1 MGTEMKEQDRKM
13 VITLKTF
20 YGLEEILK
28 EELEE
33 LGFSDVV
40 LLNRAVQ
47 IKGNWNDVYFLN
59 LHCRCAIS
67 VLLQLAVFE
76 LKSEDDLYTRC
87 AKMNWTSLFDK
98 DKTFAV
104 KGAIFSDLFRHSQ
117 YPFLVVKDAI
127 ADSFRDKYG
136 QRPDV
141 NVKTPQVMI
150 DLYVNNKTA
159 TISLNTSGLPL
170 FQRGYRESVGEA
182 PINEVLAAALV
193 RMSGWD
199 RKSTFVDPFCGS
211 GTILIEAAL
220 LATGIPSNIERQHY
234 AFKNLLN
241 YDAEVWDEMYEEA
254 NKKVRSLPCR
264 IIGSDVSDDM
274 VTKTRRNLRGF
285 SFGRFVE
292 TSVCSFEE
300 MKRPEDHGTMITNPP
315 YGERLDVDVEEM
327 YDALG
332 TWMKHEMKGFECWVI
347 SSSEEGFK
355 SLGLKPDKKIKMFN
369 GELECSF
376 RKYSIYDGSK
386 KAQAVVE

>member
-1 MGTEMKEQDRKM
+1 M

-136 QRPDV
+136 ERPDV

-159 TISLNTSGLPL
+159 TISLNTSG
-170 FQRGYRESVGEA
+170 
-182 PINEVLAAALV
+182 
-193 RMSGWD
+193 
-199 RKSTFVDPFCGS
+199 
-211 GTILIEAAL
+211 
-220 LATGIPSNIERQHY
+220 
-234 AFKNLLN
+234 
-241 YDAEVWDEMYEEA
+241 
-254 NKKVRSLPCR
+254 
-264 IIGSDVSDDM
+264 
-274 VTKTRRNLRGF
+274 
-285 SFGRFVE
+285 
-292 TSVCSFEE
+292 
-300 MKRPEDHGTMITNPP
+300 
-315 YGERLDVDVEEM
+315 
-327 YDALG
+327 
-332 TWMKHEMKGFECWVI
+332 
-347 SSSEEGFK
+347 
-355 SLGLKPDKKIKMFN
+355 
-369 GELECSF
+369 
-376 RKYSIYDGSK
+376 
-386 KAQAVVE
+386 

>member
-182 PINEVLAAALV
+182 PINEVVAAALV

-292 TSVCSFEE
+292 TSVCSF
-300 MKRPEDHGTMITNPP
+300 
-315 YGERLDVDVEEM
+315 
-327 YDALG
+327 
-332 TWMKHEMKGFECWVI
+332 
-347 SSSEEGFK
+347 
-355 SLGLKPDKKIKMFN
+355 
-369 GELECSF
+369 
-376 RKYSIYDGSK
+376 
-386 KAQAVVE
+386 